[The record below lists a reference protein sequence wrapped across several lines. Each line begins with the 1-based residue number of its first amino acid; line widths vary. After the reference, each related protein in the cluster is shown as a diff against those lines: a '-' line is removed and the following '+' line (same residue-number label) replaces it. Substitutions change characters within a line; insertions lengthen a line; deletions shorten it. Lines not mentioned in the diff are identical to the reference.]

1 MDEGLKKRLIGATVL
16 VSLVVIFVPML
27 LEKGPV
33 VSTTIDETNIPPP
46 PEGDFSSRVL
56 PLEEPAPEAE
66 TAPAPEVETP
76 PAPETA
82 PLGTIDRNEPAAE
95 PPAPENEEN
104 TQPNPDLRVGLSA
117 WVVQLGSFSSRE
129 NADRVAKDLQAKK
142 FPAFVEPAE
151 INGKELFRVLVGP
164 EIDRKRAEQ
173 MMSKLEPEMKRWEL
187 QGRLRSYP

>member
-56 PLEEPAPEAE
+56 PLEEPAPAAAE
-66 TAPAPEVETP
+66 PP

-82 PLGTIDRNEPAAE
+82 PLGTIDRNEPPAE
-95 PPAPENEEN
+95 PSAPKAEEEV
-104 TQPNPDLRVGLSA
+104 QPTADLRVGLSA

-142 FPAFVEPAE
+142 FPAFVEPTE
-151 INGKELFRVLVGP
+151 ISGKQLFRVLVGP
-164 EIDRKRAEQ
+164 EIDHKRAEQ
-173 MMSKLEPEMKRWEL
+173 MLSNLEPAMKQWKL
-187 QGRLRSYP
+187 QGKLRSYP

>member
-46 PEGDFSSRVL
+46 PEGDFASQVL
-56 PLEEPAPEAE
+56 PLEEGQAPAEAE
-66 TAPAPEVETP
+66 APS
-76 PAPETA
+76 APETA
-82 PLGTIDRNEPAAE
+82 PLGTIEREAPAME
-95 PPAPENEEN
+95 TPAPETAEA
-104 TQPNPDLRVGLSA
+104 TSSTTDLRVGLTA

-129 NADRVAKDLQAKK
+129 NAERVAKDLQAKK
-142 FPAFVEPAE
+142 FPAFVEPTE
-151 INGKELFRVLVGP
+151 INGKQLFRVLVGP

-173 MMSKLEPEMKRWEL
+173 MLSKLEPEMKQWKLE
-187 QGRLRSYP
+187 GKLRSYP